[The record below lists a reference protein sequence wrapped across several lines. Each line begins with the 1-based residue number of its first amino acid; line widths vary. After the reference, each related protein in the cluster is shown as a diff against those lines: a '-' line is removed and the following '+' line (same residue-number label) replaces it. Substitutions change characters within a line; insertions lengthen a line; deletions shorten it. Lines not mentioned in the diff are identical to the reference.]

1 MDAEAVESTD
11 VIEEQSP
18 LDMSDEDFAAIEGNS
33 PVVADLEDSGEAAGD
48 EGEQENEQEENLD
61 NDDIAATSTDDED
74 DSSSDPDDGDN
85 SSDDS
90 DVADPHSENGTE
102 QSLETNQDSDNT
114 EVDYE
119 AEYKRLMTPFKAN
132 GKDMAIKNI
141 DDAIQL
147 MQMGA
152 GYNRKMAALKPN
164 MAILKMLEK
173 NELLSE
179 EKLSF
184 LIDINK
190 KDPAAIA
197 RLVKESG
204 LEPLEMDLETDEYT
218 PTSYA
223 VNTAELD
230 LDNVI
235 EEIRDTPTFSKTLST
250 VDAWDTTS
258 KQAVANDPNLLRVIN
273 AQVDS
278 GIYDLVSTAV
288 ESERMYGRLQGLSD
302 IQAYQTVGD
311 AIQNRGGFDHLFE
324 QGQQSQPAIKA
335 QPKKGTDQGRKDKRR
350 KASPTKQS
358 TPAKASTSYDP
369 LAMSDEEFLKQGD
382 SKFL

>member
-1 MDAEAVESTD
+1 MDNESVESAED
-11 VIEEQSP
+11 IVDESSP
-18 LDMSDEDFAAIEGNS
+18 LDMSDEEFMQLGDPALLA
-33 PVVADLEDSGEAAGD
+33 DSGETAG
-48 EGEQENEQEENLD
+48 EEEAEEEIAETERNDTVSD
-61 NDDIAATSTDDED
+61 NSDD
-74 DSSSDPDDGDN
+74 

-90 DVADPHSENGTE
+90 S
-102 QSLETNQDSDNT
+102 DSDDPSDPDLVANPHIDAGSEET
-114 EVDYE
+114 LEPVEEVSEVDYE
-119 AEYKRLMTPFKAN
+119 AEYKRLLAPFKAN
-132 GKDMAIKNI
+132 GKEMTIANI

-164 MAILKMLEK
+164 MALLKMLEK

-197 RLVKESG
+197 KLVKDSG
-204 LEPLEMDLETDEYT
+204 IEPLEMDLEESEYT
-218 PTSYA
+218 PKSYA
-223 VNTAELD
+223 VNATEMD

-235 EEIRDTPTFSKTLST
+235 DEIRDTPSFSKTLNS
-250 VDAWDTTS
+250 VDGWDTTS
-258 KQAVANDPNLLRVIN
+258 KQAVANDPNLLRIIN

-278 GIYDLVSTAV
+278 GVYDLISTSV

-311 AIQNRGGFDHLFE
+311 AIQAQNGFDHLFE

-335 QPKKGTDQGRKDKRR
+335 QPKKGNDQGRKDKRR

-358 TPAKASTSYDP
+358 APAKASTSYDP

>member
-1 MDAEAVESTD
+1 MDTETTESVEEAS
-11 VIEEQSP
+11 EESP
-18 LDMSDEDFAAIEGNS
+18 LNMSDDAFLEKGD
-33 PVVADLEDSGEAAGD
+33 PVTEEISGEEEEALASDDEAA
-48 EGEQENEQEENLD
+48 EQEEQ
-61 NDDIAATSTDDED
+61 TDED
-74 DSSSDPDDGDN
+74 DSDSSSSDDNLDN
-85 SSDDS
+85 SSSVDDS
-90 DVADPHSENGTE
+90 SDDISSSNPHDSAGSE
-102 QSLETNQDSDNT
+102 
-114 EVDYE
+114 EVVEPVVE
-119 AEYKRLMTPFKAN
+119 AEINYKAEYEKVMAPFKAN
-132 GKDMAIKNI
+132 GKEMNIKNI

-197 RLVKESG
+197 KLVKDAG
-204 LEPLEMDLETDEYT
+204 IEPLEMDLEEDGYS
-218 PTSYA
+218 PKSYA
-223 VNTAELD
+223 VNSTEIELD
-230 LDNVI
+230 SVI
-235 EEIRDTPTFSKTLST
+235 EEIRNTSSFNST
-250 VDAWDTTS
+250 IAHVDAWDTTS
-258 KQAVANDPNLLRVIN
+258 KQAVANDPNLLRVLN

-278 GIYDLVSTAV
+278 GVYDLISTTV

-311 AIQNRGGFDHLFE
+311 SIHAKNGFDHLFE
-324 QGQQSQPAIKA
+324 QGQQNQSAVKA
-335 QPKKGTDQGRKDKRR
+335 EPKKGNDQGRKDKRR

-358 TPAKASTSYDP
+358 APTKAKSEYDP
-369 LAMSDEEFLKQGD
+369 LAMSDEDFLKVGD

>member
-1 MDAEAVESTD
+1 MDTETTESVEEAS
-11 VIEEQSP
+11 EESP
-18 LDMSDEDFAAIEGNS
+18 LNMSDDAFLEKGD
-33 PVVADLEDSGEAAGD
+33 PVTEESSGEEEEALASDDEAA
-48 EGEQENEQEENLD
+48 EQEEQ
-61 NDDIAATSTDDED
+61 TDED
-74 DSSSDPDDGDN
+74 DSDFSPSDDNLDN
-85 SSDDS
+85 SSSVDDS
-90 DVADPHSENGTE
+90 SDDISSSNPHDSAGSE
-102 QSLETNQDSDNT
+102 
-114 EVDYE
+114 EVVEPVVE
-119 AEYKRLMTPFKAN
+119 AEINYKAEYEKVMAPFKAN
-132 GKDMAIKNI
+132 GKEMNIKNI

-190 KDPAAIA
+190 KDPTAIA
-197 RLVKESG
+197 KLVKDAG
-204 LEPLEMDLETDEYT
+204 IEPLEMDLEEDGYQ
-218 PTSYA
+218 PKSYA
-223 VNTAELD
+223 VNNVEVE

-235 EEIRDTPTFSKTLST
+235 EEIRDTPAFNKTLSS

-258 KQAVANDPNLLRVIN
+258 KQAVANDPNLLRVLN

-278 GIYDLVSTAV
+278 GVYDLISTTV

-311 AIQNRGGFDHLFE
+311 SIHAKNGFDHLFE
-324 QGQQSQPAIKA
+324 QGQQNQSAVKA
-335 QPKKGTDQGRKDKRR
+335 EPKKGNDQGRKDKRR

-358 TPAKASTSYDP
+358 APTKAKSDYDP
-369 LAMSDEEFLKQGD
+369 LAMSDEEFLKVGD